1 MDLWYCHIS
10 ILLKINHCF
19 IAWVI
24 YLMLY
29 NFIHT
34 ENPKW
39 IIWLIWAIVCH
50 YTDKKTHFSHIFESF
65 CPCTDPLWLKWV
77 KWFTQVFLCFIRHL
91 YVTLYKWMGEN
102 MMCEK
107 CCKKYWNK
115 KIIPL
120 FSFELALVRDGFGLF
135 HLLLYFKELVLNM
148 SFCLLLSQ
156 NNHQ

>member
-10 ILLKINHCF
+10 ILIKINHCF

-50 YTDKKTHFSHIFESF
+50 YTDKKTHFSHILSHFVRVLTHYGSNESNDSLGFF
-65 CPCTDPLWLKWV
+65 CAYTP
-77 KWFTQVFLCFIRHL
+77 FIRHP
-91 YVTLYKWMGEN
+91 VQMNGEN